1 MIRSSSSASR
11 PDPAAPGID
20 RHDSNFVAGSP
31 SHQPVLLHLNFLEGR
46 TGLTQRGGTK
56 KTAIG
61 TIDATSRKPKEA
73 LTSVSSAPRRTRLTI
88 RELLK
93 PHSLSLGLG
102 FIAVLGESLANLL
115 QPWPLKIVLDEVF
128 KGHAGKTGFPAF
140 VYAFLGT
147 DKFAAVKFA
156 CIAVLAIALL
166 DAVSTY
172 TEKYLTT
179 SVGQWVTYDLRRA
192 LYAHMQ
198 RLSIAFHD
206 QKRTGDLISRVTS

>member
-1 MIRSSSSASR
+1 MIRSSSSAST

-73 LTSVSSAPRRTRLTI
+73 LTSVSPAPRRRRLTI

-102 FIAVLGESLANLL
+102 FLAVLGEALANLL

-128 KGHAGKTGFPAF
+128 
-140 VYAFLGT
+140 
-147 DKFAAVKFA
+147 
-156 CIAVLAIALL
+156 
-166 DAVSTY
+166 
-172 TEKYLTT
+172 
-179 SVGQWVTYDLRRA
+179 
-192 LYAHMQ
+192 
-198 RLSIAFHD
+198 
-206 QKRTGDLISRVTS
+206 